1 MNKKIIIAIIAFL
14 LVIAAVVGA
23 YAVFGPKTTE
33 GSKDVTI
40 EVIDDKGESK
50 KYEIKTDAL
59 YLNEAMEEAGITYDA
74 EGTYVNAVN
83 GVTADYNVDQ
93 SYWAFYVNDQYC
105 NFGITEQPV
114 NDGDSF
120 KIEYTI
126 YEE

>member
-23 YAVFGPKTTE
+23 YAVFGPKTVE
-33 GSKDVTI
+33 GSKTVTI
-40 EVIDDKGESK
+40 EVIDDKGDSK
-50 KYEIKTDAL
+50 KYEVMTDAL
-59 YLNEAMEEAGITYDA
+59 YLADAMEDAGITYEAKD
-74 EGTYVNAVN
+74 GYVNTVN
-83 GVTADYNVDQ
+83 GITADYNKDK
-93 SYWAFYVNDQYC
+93 SYWAFYINGIYC

-126 YEE
+126 YTE